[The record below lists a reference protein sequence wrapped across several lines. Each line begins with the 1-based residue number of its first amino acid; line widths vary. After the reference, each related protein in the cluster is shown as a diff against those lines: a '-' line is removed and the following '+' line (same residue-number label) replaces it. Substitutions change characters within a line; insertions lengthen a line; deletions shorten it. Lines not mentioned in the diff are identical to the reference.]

1 MSVKLCHLCVVYIV
15 VMSLPQL
22 TALALV
28 EIVGD
33 YGLKEFANGGG
44 WAYLATG
51 VVGYIGVVVALIM
64 NLQGS
69 SILLVNNAWDGMSSL
84 TESLFAYVVLGERFD
99 HWSQYVGLVMIVVGL
114 FLLKI
119 PWKKSGFRLP
129 RW

>member
-1 MSVKLCHLCVVYIV
+1 MRLCHLYVIYIV

-22 TALALV
+22 AALTMV

-51 VVGYIGVVVALIM
+51 LVGYIGVVVALIV

-69 SILLVNNAWDGMSSL
+69 SILMVNNAWDGMSSVA
-84 TESLFAYVVLGERFD
+84 ESVFAYLILGQRFE
-99 HWSQYVGLVMIVVGL
+99 HWMQYVGLVMIMGGL
-114 FLLKI
+114 FLLRI
-119 PWKKSGFRLP
+119 PWKKANGVRFVI
-129 RW
+129 W

>member
-51 VVGYIGVVVALIM
+51 VVGYIGVVVALIV

-69 SILLVNNAWDGMSSL
+69 SILLVNNAWDGISSL
-84 TESLFAYVVLGERFD
+84 TESLFAHVVLGERFD
-99 HWSQYVGLVMIVVGL
+99 HWSQYGGLVMIVVGL

-119 PWKKSGFRLP
+119 PCKNSGFRLP

>member
-1 MSVKLCHLCVVYIV
+1 MCIHIV

-22 TALALV
+22 AALTAI

-51 VVGYIGVVVALIM
+51 VVGYIGVVAALIV

-69 SILLVNNAWDGMSSL
+69 SILMVNNAWDGMSSL
-84 TESLFAYVVLGERFD
+84 TESLFAYMVLGERFD
-99 HWSQYVGLVMIVVGL
+99 HWTQYVGLVMIVVGL

>member
-1 MSVKLCHLCVVYIV
+1 
-15 VMSLPQL
+15 
-22 TALALV
+22 LV

-51 VVGYIGVVVALIM
+51 VVGYIGVVVALIV

-84 TESLFAYVVLGERFD
+84 TESLFAHVVLGERFD
-99 HWSQYVGLVMIVVGL
+99 HWSQYIGLVMIVVGL

-119 PWKKSGFRLP
+119 PWKNSGFRLP